1 MAKSSR
7 TPAQPAGLTEGFR
20 ELAAVVT
27 GAGSGMGRATALALA
42 RHGLAVAV
50 LDRNEEAAKATTD
63 LIIGD
68 GGRAHAYKVDVS
80 RSREVDRAF
89 AKIQKKLGPVGY
101 LVNIAGIDELCPL
114 EKITDEA
121 WARMFSIAVN
131 GCFYC
136 CRAALPGMMERGFG
150 SIVNM
155 SSLHAVRGQAGRTHY
170 AASKA
175 AIMGLTK
182 SLAREKAALG
192 IRVNGVAPGPIDT
205 PLWRS
210 GRGGGALTKD
220 IAERVKV
227 IPLGRLGTAEEIAE
241 IFVFLLSSHASY
253 ITGQIVTADGGEI
266 MP

>member
-1 MAKSSR
+1 MPTKNSVSPTTQKVER
-7 TPAQPAGLTEGFR
+7 GF
-20 ELAAVVT
+20 LDQAAVVT

-42 RHGLAVAV
+42 ARGLRVAV
-50 LDRNEEAAKATTD
+50 LDLNIAAARESVAM
-63 LIIGD
+63 IAGAD
-68 GGRAHAYKVDVS
+68 GLAREYQLDVAKSKDVDKV
-80 RSREVDRAF
+80 F
-89 AKIQKKLGPVGY
+89 ARVTKDLGPIGY
-101 LVNIAGIDELCPL
+101 LVNIAGHDAVCPM
-114 EKITDEA
+114 EKITDEE
-121 WARMFSIAVN
+121 WSRMFAVAVN

-136 CRAALPGMMERGFG
+136 CRAVLPGMMARRFG

-170 AASKA
+170 AAAKG

-182 SLAREKAALG
+182 SLAREKAGDG
-192 IRVNGVAPGPIDT
+192 IRVNAVAPGPIDT

-227 IPLGRLGTAEEIAE
+227 IPLGRLGRPEEIAE
-241 IFVFLLSSHASY
+241 LILYLLSGQASY
-253 ITGQIVTADGGEI
+253 ITGQVITADGGEI